1 VVGSPF
7 SASAHA
13 RNKSTLS
20 SKQCRF
26 RICIGYSKQNIF
38 HNDSPFFDRVMSNPE
53 MCGQSYAYN
62 RYVIL
67 LSKNPKSMFYQDM
80 QTLVLLLKEN
90 KKSSFG
96 DTELLIQNIFKR
108 RFFLWL

>member
-1 VVGSPF
+1 
-7 SASAHA
+7 
-13 RNKSTLS
+13 
-20 SKQCRF
+20 
-26 RICIGYSKQNIF
+26 
-38 HNDSPFFDRVMSNPE
+38 
-53 MCGQSYAYN
+53 
-62 RYVIL
+62 
-67 LSKNPKSMFYQDM
+67 MFYQDM